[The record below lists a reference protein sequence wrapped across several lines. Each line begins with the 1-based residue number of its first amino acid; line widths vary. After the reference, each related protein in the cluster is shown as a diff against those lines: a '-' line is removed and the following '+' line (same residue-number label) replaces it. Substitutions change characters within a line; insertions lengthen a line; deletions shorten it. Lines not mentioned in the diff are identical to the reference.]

1 MRFRFRTGLV
11 FASWAMLLI
20 FGCHKKKPPVPTQ
33 EPPPTISTTTT
44 EQTPPAPSTQEP
56 QNPQP
61 TQEQPQTTSNDKP
74 AEKPSPR
81 HVKRPP
87 VTPKKPAPEPE
98 KPATTEVAKNNP
110 PPSPPRIV
118 IQEGSTS
125 ANGSGKVA
133 GANDAAQN
141 QATTQ
146 QLIDSTENNLR
157 NLKRTLSA
165 EEQTTVKQIN
175 DYLKQSKDDVKDG
188 DLSRAHNLALKARL
202 LSDELVKTK

>member
-20 FGCHKKKPPVPTQ
+20 FGCHKKKPPVPAQ
-33 EPPPTISTTTT
+33 EPPPTISTTTP
-44 EQTPPAPSTQEP
+44 EQTTPPTTQEP

-61 TQEQPQTTSNDKP
+61 TQEQPQTTTNDKP

-87 VTPKKPAPEPE
+87 VAPKKLPEPE

-118 IQEGSTS
+118 IQDGSSGT
-125 ANGSGKVA
+125 NGSGKVA
-133 GANDAAQN
+133 GANDAAQS

-175 DYLKQSKDDVKDG
+175 DYLKQSKDAVKDG